1 VLAHGMNMMPAK
13 GRKRRVASTRTDLV
27 GKSCEDRASGA
38 ACEPE
43 NERVIAGAALRAD
56 EVVEEVDAIALV
68 HLHVPVCM
76 AATGKNTNQA
86 DCCAY
91 VRAGNGTNS

>member
-1 VLAHGMNMMPAK
+1 MNMMSAQ

-27 GKSCEDRASGA
+27 GKSCE
-38 ACEPE
+38 
-43 NERVIAGAALRAD
+43 ERVIAGAALRAD